1 MVKLTMLE
9 NNMIYIL
16 TTGPFPYGMAS
27 VARLKCYMRAFKRAH
42 LHSEIDIFE
51 RTPEFGKDRRNFEIR
66 ITNDGFYYWYAG
78 GCLYGSSNRILRKF
92 EQWLDKKKMVQHL
105 KCNLRAG
112 DFVLLYFSDVDFQH
126 RIIDVAHSRGAF
138 VIKELNE
145 VPGKGNSSKSANE
158 IKKRTEKELMCRY
171 DGIICISQALVD
183 YSKQFVD
190 DKCKV
195 VKVPILVDLDKY
207 DLEDKQAEAKFPYI
221 FHSGSLIERKDGVL
235 GMLEAFAKALPQLP
249 SNVRFVSTGSV
260 KKSPEASAITKLI
273 DKYQLQDRVIF
284 TGYLSTEELK
294 EKLSHASLVIINKN
308 KTEQNKYCFSTK
320 LGEYLAAGKPVAISD
335 YGEAVNWMTN
345 GKNAYVYHSE
355 CISDLSNVIV
365 KAFRNKDERMMISRN
380 GKMLCRKSFDYVCY
394 SDFFLDYFKGF
405 NLRL

>member
-1 MVKLTMLE
+1 MLE

-27 VARLKCYMRAFKRAH
+27 VARLKCYMRAFTGAQ
-42 LHSEIDIFE
+42 LHSEIDVFE
-51 RTPEFGKDRRNFEIR
+51 RTPEFGKDRRNFDVR
-66 ITNDGFYYWYAG
+66 VTNDGFYYWYAG
-78 GCLYGSSNRILRKF
+78 GCLYGSGNRILRKF

-105 KCNLRAG
+105 RCNLRAG

-126 RIIDVAHSRGAF
+126 RIIDMAHSKGAF

-145 VPGKGNSSKSANE
+145 VPGKGNFSKSAQE

-171 DGIICISQALVD
+171 DGIICISQALVE

-190 DKCKV
+190 DKCRV

-249 SNVRFVSTGSV
+249 SDVRFVSTGTV
-260 KKSPEASAITKLI
+260 KKSPEASAITELI

-345 GKNAYVYHSE
+345 GKNAYVYQSE
-355 CISDLSNVIV
+355 NINELSDVIIHAFSNAEERILISQ
-365 KAFRNKDERMMISRN
+365 E
-380 GKMLCRKSFDYVCY
+380 GKKLCQHVFDYSNY
-394 SDFFLDYFKGF
+394 SIVFLNYFEMF
-405 NLRL
+405 Q